1 MANRRMI
8 SPSLQHRDNR
18 RDGCPIAAMGSELTR
33 SGTKTREAVTAGFQ
47 KLVETLAGE
56 FEGRFIH
63 A

>member
-1 MANRRMI
+1 MANRRI

-33 SGTKTREAVTAGFQ
+33 SGTKTREAVTAEFQ